1 MTIQQKKQRKWIRYE
16 RKHRL
21 SAGYIY
27 WHESGW
33 FDLNV
38 CVMIDDASMM
48 ILAGGE
54 FNMLMTGIISS
65 LDAVEATSIPR
76 TVNWLCINLWKD
88 TGGSVP

>member
-1 MTIQQKKQRKWIRYE
+1 
-16 RKHRL
+16 
-21 SAGYIY
+21 
-27 WHESGW
+27 
-33 FDLNV
+33 
-38 CVMIDDASMM
+38 MIDDASMM